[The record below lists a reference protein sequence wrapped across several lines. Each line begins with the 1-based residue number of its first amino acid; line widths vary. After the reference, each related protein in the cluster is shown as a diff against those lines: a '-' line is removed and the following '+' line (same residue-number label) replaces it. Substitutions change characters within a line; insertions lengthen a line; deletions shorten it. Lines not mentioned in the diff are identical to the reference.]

1 MEKPDSPTYCEI
13 DLSAF
18 SNNLKEIRRLIPDHT
33 KIMAVVKANAY
44 GHGSV
49 IIAKEAQSAGAEFL
63 AVARLNEAML
73 LRNGGITLPILLFD
87 DSAMHSAEIYI
98 DQNIRP
104 SVSSMEE
111 AILFSKS
118 ATQYGKPI
126 KIHIKIDTGMGR
138 LGFLSDELSHKKPGT
153 LARTIAEISNLP
165 NIKIEGIY
173 SHFATSDEKDKK
185 YANTQ
190 LAIFKKL
197 IAQLNELLSY
207 KPLYHMAN
215 SGAIIDIPESHLDM
229 VRPGISIYG
238 IYPSQDVCK
247 DKIDLHPVMSI
258 KSKIVHLKK
267 VKPNFKISY
276 GCTFT
281 TKRDSIIATVPVGY
295 ADGFPR
301 SLSSKG
307 EMIVRGQRA
316 PVIGRV
322 CMDLTMIDVTDIEGV
337 SLYDEVVVMGRQDS
351 EEITADEIAS
361 KCNTISYEILTS
373 ISPRVTRIF
382 VKKS

>member
-1 MEKPDSPTYCEI
+1 
-13 DLSAF
+13 
-18 SNNLKEIRRLIPDHT
+18 
-33 KIMAVVKANAY
+33 
-44 GHGSV
+44 
-49 IIAKEAQSAGAEFL
+49 
-63 AVARLNEAML
+63 
-73 LRNGGITLPILLFD
+73 
-87 DSAMHSAEIYI
+87 
-98 DQNIRP
+98 
-104 SVSSMEE
+104 
-111 AILFSKS
+111 
-118 ATQYGKPI
+118 
-126 KIHIKIDTGMGR
+126 
-138 LGFLSDELSHKKPGT
+138 
-153 LARTIAEISNLP
+153 
-165 NIKIEGIY
+165 
-173 SHFATSDEKDKK
+173 
-185 YANTQ
+185 
-190 LAIFKKL
+190 
-197 IAQLNELLSY
+197 
-207 KPLYHMAN
+207 MAN

-337 SLYDEVVVMGRQDS
+337 SLYDEVVVRGGK
-351 EEITADEIAS
+351 I
-361 KCNTISYEILTS
+361 
-373 ISPRVTRIF
+373 
-382 VKKS
+382 VKKLQLMK

>member
-49 IIAKEAQSAGAEFL
+49 TIAKEAQSAGAEFL

-138 LGFLSDELSHKKPGT
+138 LGFLSDELSHKEPGT

-382 VKKS
+382 LKKS

>member
-1 MEKPDSPTYCEI
+1 VEKPDSPTYCEI

-49 IIAKEAQSAGAEFL
+49 TIAKEAQSAGAEFL

-138 LGFLSDELSHKKPGT
+138 LGFLSDELSHKEPGT

-382 VKKS
+382 LKKS

>member
-1 MEKPDSPTYCEI
+1 VEKPDSPTYCEI

-33 KIMAVVKANAY
+33 KIMAVVKADAY

-49 IIAKEAQSAGAEFL
+49 TIAKEAQSAGAEFL

-138 LGFLSDELSHKKPGT
+138 LGFLSDELSHKEPGT

-382 VKKS
+382 LKKS

>member
-1 MEKPDSPTYCEI
+1 VEKPDSPTYCEI

-49 IIAKEAQSAGAEFL
+49 TIAKEAQSAGAEFL

-138 LGFLSDELSHKKPGT
+138 LGFLSDELSHKEPGT

-197 IAQLNELLSY
+197 IAQLNKLLPY

-382 VKKS
+382 LKKS

>member
-1 MEKPDSPTYCEI
+1 VEKPDSPTYCEI

-138 LGFLSDELSHKKPGT
+138 LGFLSDELSHKEPGT

-382 VKKS
+382 LKKS

>member
-138 LGFLSDELSHKKPGT
+138 LGFLSDELSHKEPGT

-382 VKKS
+382 LKKS

>member
-1 MEKPDSPTYCEI
+1 VEKPDSPTYCEI

-33 KIMAVVKANAY
+33 KIMAVVKADAY

-49 IIAKEAQSAGAEFL
+49 TIAKEAQSAGAEFL

-138 LGFLSDELSHKKPGT
+138 LGFLSDELSHKEPGT
-153 LARTIAEISNLP
+153 LARTIAEISHLP

-185 YANTQ
+185 YANAQ

-197 IAQLNELLSY
+197 IAQLNELLPY

-215 SGAIIDIPESHLDM
+215 SGAIIDMPESHLDM

-382 VKKS
+382 LKKS

>member
-49 IIAKEAQSAGAEFL
+49 TIAKEAQSAGAEFL

-138 LGFLSDELSHKKPGT
+138 LGFLSDELSHKEPGT

-197 IAQLNELLSY
+197 IAQLNKLLPY

-382 VKKS
+382 LKKS